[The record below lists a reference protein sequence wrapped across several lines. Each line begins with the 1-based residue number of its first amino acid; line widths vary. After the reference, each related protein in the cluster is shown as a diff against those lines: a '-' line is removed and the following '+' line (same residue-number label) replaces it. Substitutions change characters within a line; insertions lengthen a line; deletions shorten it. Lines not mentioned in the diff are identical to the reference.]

1 MSGGHFDYAQYS
13 LDTIIED
20 VSESIGEHDYIEKEI
35 DNDLRK
41 VVHYLSLVRIIL
53 HRADWY
59 LSGDD
64 GYETYKERL
73 KTDLEEYM
81 RNSEL
86 AKCQTQTK
94 GETNGKGY

>member
-1 MSGGHFDYAQYS
+1 MSGGRFDYAQYR
-13 LDTIIED
+13 LDTIVEC
-20 VSESIGEHDYIEKEI
+20 VSESIGEHEYIEKEI

-41 VVHYLSLVRIIL
+41 VVHYLSLARIIM

-59 LSGDD
+59 LSADD

-81 RNSEL
+81 GNIE
-86 AKCQTQTK
+86 
-94 GETNGKGY
+94 